1 MISLNMDECVTLVIG
16 GTRGIGASI
25 VRFAVEAGSKIAWTG
40 RPAVN
45 GGTQVPSSLLEE
57 LRSSGADAV
66 SSVVDCTDS
75 AGTARFIEDI
85 ISRWG
90 RLDNLVYCAGYT
102 SPVSFLDIAVQ
113 DWNRVI
119 DINLTGAFVA
129 SRSVIPQ
136 MKSQGAG
143 SIVLIGSA
151 AVVSGGGGR
160 ADYVSGKAG
169 LEGLNRAITKEFAPS
184 GIRCNLVHPS
194 LIATDL
200 LNNRHPD
207 PGVRCKLAE
216 KVPLRRLGEAEDVA
230 NLALFLLSDKASYI
244 TGQSILVDGGRS
256 YCG

>member
-1 MISLNMDECVTLVIG
+1 MISLNMDGCVTLVIG

-25 VRFAVEAGSKIAWTG
+25 VRLAAESGSKIAWTG
-40 RPAVN
+40 RPVTSGEMQA
-45 GGTQVPSSLLEE
+45 PSALLDE

-66 SSVVDCTDS
+66 CGAVDCTDA
-75 AGTARFIEDI
+75 AGTARFVEDVI
-85 ISRWG
+85 FRWG

-102 SPVSFLDIAVQ
+102 SPASFLDIAVE
-113 DWNRVI
+113 DWNRVV

-129 SRSVIPQ
+129 TRSVIPQ

-200 LNNRHPD
+200 LSNRHPD
-207 PGVRCKLAE
+207 PGVRRKLAE

-230 NLALFLLSDKASYI
+230 NLAVFLLSEKASYI